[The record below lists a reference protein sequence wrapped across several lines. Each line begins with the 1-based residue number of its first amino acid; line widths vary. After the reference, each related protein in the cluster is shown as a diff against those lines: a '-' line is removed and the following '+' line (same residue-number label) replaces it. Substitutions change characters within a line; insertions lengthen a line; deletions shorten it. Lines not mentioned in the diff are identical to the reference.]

1 MQYVTTFCSFEGQDS
16 NIAFIDDDSS
26 CMDVTAT
33 CNCYNKLRLPLQDT
47 IRVTAKKQLPLTGF
61 AYGPFTHQDAE
72 AAVQLKSLEC
82 FGPPNVGSITRDD
95 CGAIKTLGKNQFQ
108 FELEYVATRGECYVE
123 ISFETYVQLK
133 VTVSTTEV
141 SRINAYISL

>member
-1 MQYVTTFCSFEGQDS
+1 
-16 NIAFIDDDSS
+16 
-26 CMDVTAT
+26 MDVTAT
-33 CNCYNKLRLPLQDT
+33 CNCYSKLRLPLQDT

-61 AYGPFTHQDAE
+61 AYGPFTHQNAE

-82 FGPPNVGSITRDD
+82 FGPPNLGSITRDD
-95 CGAIKTLGKNQFQ
+95 CGTIKTLRNNQFQ
-108 FELEYVATRGECYVE
+108 FELEYVSTRGECYVE

-141 SRINAYISL
+141 SRINTYISFKVP